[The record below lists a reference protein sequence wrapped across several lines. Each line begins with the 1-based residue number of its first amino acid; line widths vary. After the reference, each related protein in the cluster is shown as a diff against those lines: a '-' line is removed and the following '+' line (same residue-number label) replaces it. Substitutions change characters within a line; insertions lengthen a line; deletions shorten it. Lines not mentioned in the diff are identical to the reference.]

1 MIAITVAV
9 LSVVL
14 SVLHLF
20 VSKVPRTPFRVIHI
34 LLLYALVLDD
44 NPDTFFGS
52 GTVYIDDITTWRQDT
67 VPTPAASASWRPST

>member
-9 LSVVL
+9 LSVAL

-34 LLLYALVLDD
+34 LLL
-44 NPDTFFGS
+44 
-52 GTVYIDDITTWRQDT
+52 
-67 VPTPAASASWRPST
+67 